1 MYPETLYPKTKQI
14 LDQLTDFSL
23 LPKFYLAGGT
33 ALALQLGHR
42 KSSDL
47 DWFTQ
52 QFPNVDYLLQQLR
65 SYNPVVVEVSPGSL
79 DLLINETK
87 ISFSEY
93 TYPLLHELV
102 KMDHF
107 QLASVTDIACMKIT
121 AISSRSSKKDFVDI
135 FTILKTHTLE
145 EILTA
150 FSVKYKGV
158 DYNKMHILKSL
169 IYFEDA
175 DTDPD
180 PDFMQPMNWEF
191 IKSSLEEKVTQLAQE
206 ILK

>member
-14 LDQLTDFSL
+14 LDQLADFPL
-23 LPKFYLAGGT
+23 LLKFYLAGGT

-47 DWFTQ
+47 DWFTAD
-52 QFPNVDYLLQQLR
+52 FPNIDYLLQQLR
-65 SYNPVVVEVSPGSL
+65 SYNPTVVEVSPGSL
-79 DLLINETK
+79 DLLMNETK
-87 ISFSEY
+87 VSFSEY
-93 TYPLLHELV
+93 TYPLLQDLV
-102 KMDHF
+102 KFSHF
-107 QLASVTDIACMKIT
+107 QMANVTDLACMKIT
-121 AISSRSSKKDFVDI
+121 AISSRSSKKDFVDL
-135 FTILKTHTLE
+135 FTILKTHSLE
-145 EILTA
+145 ELLTA
-150 FSVKYKGV
+150 FAVKYKGA

-191 IKSSLEEKVTQLAQE
+191 IKTALQEKVTQITQD